1 MVVNFNKFDYFDT
14 TIQYNSDYNID
25 YIVIQSGDTLNSLIS
40 SLSNDNG
47 TWDILDSDYGEVA
60 DKDITITNGSKYVLD
75 FKSNKPYIK
84 SNSCAI
90 YIFDH
95 NPTSQDFDLISSN

>member
-1 MVVNFNKFDYFDT
+1 MVV
-14 TIQYNSDYNID
+14 
-25 YIVIQSGDTLNSLIS
+25 QSEDTLNSLIS

-47 TWDILDSDYGEVA
+47 TWDILDSDYSEVS
-60 DKDITITNGSKYVLD
+60 DKDITIANGSKYVLD